1 MSRFS
6 PEMEKKYEEVCAEI
20 KKKQEDLLTSPKLPG
35 KIDLLRKRWWE
46 LFQVERELRDFDR
59 SKTGI
64 HLTIRAVGDAR
75 NAVLD
80 AVREFFCEEM
90 GGGKR

>member
-6 PEMEKKYEEVCAEI
+6 PEMEKKCQELCAEI
-20 KKKQEDLLTSPKLPG
+20 KKKQAELLTSPKLPG

-46 LFQVERELRDFDR
+46 LFQAERELRDFDQT
-59 SKTGI
+59 KTGI
-64 HLTIRAVGDAR
+64 HLAVRAIDDAR

-90 GGGKR
+90 GGGRG